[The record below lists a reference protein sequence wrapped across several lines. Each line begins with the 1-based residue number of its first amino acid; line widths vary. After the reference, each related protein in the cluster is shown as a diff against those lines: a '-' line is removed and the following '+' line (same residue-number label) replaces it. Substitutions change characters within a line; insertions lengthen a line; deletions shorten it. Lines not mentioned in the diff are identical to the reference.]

1 MQSPVGYPEATEPYS
16 QRMPSPRSNLRGPI
30 ESREHE
36 PSRISRHR
44 SRNSRPR
51 ALECKRRDA
60 RSAIARNLGS
70 RWWEKARDNA
80 RRPSAS
86 ACTYTRRRPCRHL
99 RRKLTCQRLRHRAKV
114 KTALTRGYEIAYTEV
129 AAPREGTGG
138 FARVGD
144 QLLMRPKPGK
154 PLRKPCTSYVF

>member
-1 MQSPVGYPEATEPYS
+1 MRKTGRAQYDRKELEVVAEGKRRRAKTK
-16 QRMPSPRSNLRGPI
+16 RA
-30 ESREHE
+30 
-36 PSRISRHR
+36 
-44 SRNSRPR
+44 R
-51 ALECKRRDA
+51 ALIPF
-60 RSAIARNLGS
+60 S
-70 RWWEKARDNA
+70 
-80 RRPSAS
+80 
-86 ACTYTRRRPCRHL
+86 CRHP

-129 AAPREGTGG
+129 AAPREGTAG